1 MTDTPERIPGH
12 VWRNSQLSA
21 ARFTAGC
28 VLNGKHYLLNYAT
41 DELVRADVLKAEAKA
56 RREEQAA
63 KRAHAKDQQTKL
75 LP

>member
-1 MTDTPERIPGH
+1 
-12 VWRNSQLSA
+12 
-21 ARFTAGC
+21 
-28 VLNGKHYLLNYAT
+28 
-41 DELVRADVLKAEAKA
+41 VLKAEAKA